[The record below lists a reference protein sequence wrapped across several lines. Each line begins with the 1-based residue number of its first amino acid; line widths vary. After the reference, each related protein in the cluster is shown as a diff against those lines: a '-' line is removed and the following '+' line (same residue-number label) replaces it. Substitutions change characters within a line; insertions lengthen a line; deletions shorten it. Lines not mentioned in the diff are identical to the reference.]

1 MHDFGKYHTSSTSIE
16 PNSLFQG
23 NDVKKLSAEME
34 FKLKMAHQ
42 KRLAIKH
49 FMTTTTS
56 SASKNHVPKMEK
68 MTERNKIQ
76 TLDVERQRCLP
87 RSFSFDSKDS
97 RMGVDP
103 HDDMQTPLKPYDP
116 IKNYLSPRSR
126 YLKFNPDRHRE
137 ISARQKNVTRV
148 RRSASYDDTGMRF
161 PKEKLES
168 SFSSREESVEEET
181 GIIAPE
187 HEHEEEEEKEGV
199 FDDFEEGSGW
209 NSKVFV
215 QYLIVIIVLIL
226 TTVAII
232 CMNSPNL
239 SPAREAIRGF
249 MNLDYCSVFR
259 RTVGFDFSEVG
270 KLSKREVD
278 VDVNVKHDDIWKK
291 DVGDDDNMHS
301 NQLEAYKTEEMEEI
315 KQNCMIDEY
324 HDENIWSKND
334 TGQFQ
339 DSIEKKEDI
348 SYEVTSEE
356 IYSGFDRGE
365 TSVESEVLEMMV
377 EEDVG
382 KEDAFIGVCVL
393 ILLATLSIIYY
404 SKKSEI
410 SSFVKYKTTHVG
422 SLIDSDAVSS
432 SEAKSSYMEF
442 STDSPSYGSF
452 TVEKKIVKKKKSKKP
467 EVMLSPVRRSS
478 RIHNRSITKHPISPS
493 SSIFNNPFTSHQS
506 ATPPPP
512 SAALAPTTQA
522 SPKMVQRRRLPRP
535 LRRLRRDEDLRRGDG
550 SGFEA

>member
-1 MHDFGKYHTSSTSIE
+1 MDDIGKDHTSLLSID
-16 PNSLFQG
+16 PNSPFQG
-23 NDVKKLSAEME
+23 NYVKKLSAEKD
-34 FKLKMAHQ
+34 FKLKRTHQ
-42 KRLAIKH
+42 KRLANEH

-56 SASKNHVPKMEK
+56 LASKIHVPKTEK

-76 TLDVERQRCLP
+76 TLDVERQPCLP

-103 HDDMQTPLKPYDP
+103 HDDIQAPLKPYDP
-116 IKNYLSPRSR
+116 VKNYLSPRPR

-137 ISARQKNVTRV
+137 ISARQKNVSRV
-148 RRSASYDDTGMRF
+148 RRSASYDDTEMHF
-161 PKEKLES
+161 PKEKFES
-168 SFSSREESVEEET
+168 SVSSPEESVEEET
-181 GIIAPE
+181 GIIA
-187 HEHEEEEEKEGV
+187 HEVEEEEEKERV
-199 FDDFEEGSGW
+199 FGW

-226 TTVAII
+226 TTIAII

-249 MNLDYCSVFR
+249 MNLNYCSVFR

-278 VDVNVKHDDIWKK
+278 VDADVNVNHDDIWKK
-291 DVGDDDNMHS
+291 DVVDDDNMHS

-315 KQNCMIDEY
+315 QQNCMINEY
-324 HDENIWSKND
+324 HDEEIWSNND

-348 SYEVTSEE
+348 SYEVTSEA

-365 TSVESEVLEMMV
+365 TSEVLETMV
-377 EEDVG
+377 EEDIG
-382 KEDAFIGVCVL
+382 KEDGNSNNNGVNENILIKLSRFDLYFAAFVGVCVL
-393 ILLATLSIIYY
+393 VLLATLSIIYY

-410 SSFVKYKTTHVG
+410 SSFVKYYKATHAG

-442 STDSPSYGSF
+442 SNDSPSYGSF

-478 RIHNRSITKHPISPS
+478 RIHNRSITSP
-493 SSIFNNPFTSHQS
+493 
-506 ATPPPP
+506 
-512 SAALAPTTQA
+512 
-522 SPKMVQRRRLPRP
+522 
-535 LRRLRRDEDLRRGDG
+535 
-550 SGFEA
+550 

>member
-1 MHDFGKYHTSSTSIE
+1 MDDFGKDHTSSTSIE

-56 SASKNHVPKMEK
+56 SASKNHVPKKEK

-103 HDDMQTPLKPYDP
+103 HDDMKTPLKPYDP
-116 IKNYLSPRSR
+116 IKNYLSPRPR

-137 ISARQKNVTRV
+137 ISARQKNVSRV

-161 PKEKLES
+161 PTEKLES
-168 SFSSREESVEEET
+168 SVSSEEDSVEEET

-187 HEHEEEEEKEGV
+187 HEHEEEKEKEGV
-199 FDDFEEGSGW
+199 FDEFEEGSGW
-209 NSKVFV
+209 NSKVFA

-259 RTVGFDFSEVG
+259 RTVGFDFSNVG
-270 KLSKREVD
+270 KLGKREVDADVD
-278 VDVNVKHDDIWKK
+278 VDVNHDDIWKK

-301 NQLEAYKTEEMEEI
+301 NQLEAYMIEEMEEI
-315 KQNCMIDEY
+315 QQNCMIDEY
-324 HDENIWSKND
+324 HDEKIWSNND

-339 DSIEKKEDI
+339 DSNEKKEDI

-356 IYSGFDRGE
+356 IYSDFDRGE
-365 TSVESEVLEMMV
+365 TSEELEALEMMV
-377 EEDVG
+377 EEDVR
-382 KEDAFIGVCVL
+382 KEDGNSNNNGVDENILIKLSRFDLYFAAFIGVCVL

-478 RIHNRSITKHPISPS
+478 RIHNRSITSP
-493 SSIFNNPFTSHQS
+493 
-506 ATPPPP
+506 
-512 SAALAPTTQA
+512 
-522 SPKMVQRRRLPRP
+522 
-535 LRRLRRDEDLRRGDG
+535 
-550 SGFEA
+550 